1 MKLKLPYDIEFRNI
15 LGSKLLHKTGT
26 LVTCEIQS
34 TYPNFQLKLSR
45 TMFSTVLTFDNKED
59 ALIEA
64 KKWNTGVVVNLSKNA
79 Q

>member
-1 MKLKLPYDIEFRNI
+1 MNIVYGVQIEIDEGEYEYVRE
-15 LGSKLLHKTGT
+15 KTGNSWAT
-26 LVTCEIQS
+26 TDS
-34 TYPNFQLKLSR
+34 
-45 TMFSTVLTFDNKED
+45 VLTFDNKED